1 MTGGM
6 CGGATRASRATERKE
21 RMNMSDEKNNPN
33 DQTDP
38 IRVIMLFGLTPKQRK
53 EIKAAAARAGVHP
66 LIYLYGLVQREP
78 ERFIAPLPVEA
89 VAARAGGTHMP
100 CAPAGDG
107 CSPEAGSAAPAKDN
121 APR

>member
-1 MTGGM
+1 MT
-6 CGGATRASRATERKE
+6 
-21 RMNMSDEKNNPN
+21 EKKYTPA

-38 IRVIMLFGLTPKQRK
+38 IRVIMLFGMTPKQRK
-53 EIKAAAARAGVHP
+53 EINAAAARAGVHP
-66 LIYLYGLVQREP
+66 LIYLYCLVQREP

-89 VAARAGGTHMP
+89 VPARAGGTHMP

-107 CSPEAGSAAPAKDN
+107 CSSVAGIAAPQAGN

>member
-1 MTGGM
+1 MPENTP
-6 CGGATRASRATERKE
+6 
-21 RMNMSDEKNNPN
+21 D

-89 VAARAGGTHMP
+89 LAPARAGAKHT
-100 CAPAGDG
+100 AYTPAGDS
-107 CSPEAGSAAPAKDN
+107 CSPAADSAMRQADN
-121 APR
+121 ARR